1 MEIEPTSLQL
11 HVRGTD
17 EVWIATEGTT
27 CQFESIM
34 DFKIIPD
41 IGEDLFVVE
50 QPFLVLVDEPEQL
63 LLENSATIN
72 GTCIV
77 TINIENRR
85 LNDIKFYHQTFAKYY
100 CAECFLAILK
110 EKFDDH
116 SVLNDCKPFLIIEL
130 FKDHFEVVYLCM
142 YSYIYCSDAEYDP
155 VLMFNWEIA
164 QQSWLIKPD
173 RKDIIRW
180 VLYYDETAKICENE
194 NSKECLKYYVN
205 IIMNLIKLFLK
216 I

>member
-1 MEIEPTSLQL
+1 M
-11 HVRGTD
+11 D
-17 EVWIATEGTT
+17 EE
-27 CQFESIM
+27 
-34 DFKIIPD
+34 
-41 IGEDLFVVE
+41 LFVVE
-50 QPFLVLVDEPEQL
+50 QPFLVLVDEPGLSRFKENKLSKWFHLTLERL

-72 GTCIV
+72 DTGIV

-85 LNDIKFYHQTFAKYY
+85 LNNMKFYHQTFAEYY

-110 EKFDDH
+110 EKFGDH
-116 SVLNDCKPFLIIEL
+116 SVLNDCKQFLINEL
-130 FKDHFEVVYLCM
+130 FKDHFEVVYLFM
-142 YSYIYCSDAEYDP
+142 YSYIYCSDAEYDL
-155 VLMFNWEIA
+155 VLTSNWEIV

-180 VLYYDETAKICENE
+180 VLCYGETAKICENE
-194 NSKECLKYYVN
+194 NSKQCLKYYVN